1 MLNTHYS
8 IFSFKEIFM
17 PIDVKNRRFLL
28 RELIRRDFIKKYK
41 RTVFGLLWTA
51 LSPLCLLL
59 IMDLVFGTFFGRN
72 MAHYTIYLF
81 SGLLLYN
88 YFASSTKGALPV
100 LYNNAPIYTKVPVP
114 KIYFL
119 LSHSTAQFIN
129 FLVSLVVYF
138 VFVAIDGISFKLSFF
153 SLIYPTI
160 CLYLINLGIGM
171 FLSTINIFFRDIN
184 YLWPLLCRV
193 IMYAS
198 AIFYDISIL
207 PSIMR
212 RLLKCNPLYMC
223 IDYFRQVV
231 IHASVPTLSYN
242 LMLCAMT
249 LFCLLVGGC
258 TYRICRDKI
267 ALYV

>member
-1 MLNTHYS
+1 M
-8 IFSFKEIFM
+8 SFNGKS
-17 PIDVKNRRFLL
+17 RSFLL

-41 RTVFGLLWTA
+41 RTTFGILWSA
-51 LSPLCLLL
+51 LSPLFLLL

-72 MAHYTIYLF
+72 MSHYTIYLF

-88 YFASSTKGALPV
+88 YFASSTKGALSV
-100 LYNNAPIYTKVPVP
+100 LYSNASIYTKVPVP
-114 KIYFL
+114 KIYFI

-129 FLVSLVVYF
+129 FLVSLAVYF
-138 VFVAIDGISFKLSFF
+138 IFVTLDGISFKLSFF
-153 SLIYPTI
+153 ALIYPTL
-160 CLYLINLGIGM
+160 CLYLINLGISI
-171 FLSTINIFFRDIN
+171 FLSTVYIFFRDIN

-198 AIFYDISIL
+198 AIFYDVSIL
-207 PSIMR
+207 PNIMR

-231 IHASVPTLSYN
+231 IHNSVPTLSYN

-249 LFCLLVGGC
+249 VFCLLIGGC

-267 ALYV
+267 PLYV